1 MPSSFV
7 EAWIR
12 GVEPSHITD
21 VFLILLVAIFFL
33 AYWFKRNHTHAVF
46 TAYAPTLLTSLGI
59 LGTFVGII
67 SGLLDFDTNDI
78 DGSIGPLLEGLK
90 TAFISSIAGMF
101 LSILYKAGVS
111 FGILILPVT
120 RVEEDDEVDS
130 LDFYKVM
137 QQQVESISDLKRA
150 IAGDDESSL
159 MGVLKLQRSDIND
172 HFKALTVSS
181 DQVRSS
187 LEELTKMTDERSG
200 KFDEFSE
207 RLWKEMSD
215 FGDLLS
221 KSATQQVIEA
231 LNQVIQD
238 FNNQLTEQFGENF
251 KELNAAVL
259 ELVKWQENYKH
270 QLSDMS
276 EKYALGVEAIS
287 KTEESVT
294 SISAEAKTIPIAMDS
309 LKTVLEVNQHQ
320 IDELD
325 KHLVAFS
332 DIRDRAVEAVP
343 EIREQI
349 DGAIAGAR
357 EANET
362 LAAGML
368 ESANEMHKV
377 LANGTEEFGNNVATI
392 NAGLTSAADETAKN
406 SIVIQEQFSTALEDI
421 NNHMRNLLDELQKEG
436 ASLNESFAGAS
447 TVLKDET
454 TRIARDFE
462 SGLSEMAGRLEET
475 IHEQAQSHRNQA
487 DSVFNAL
494 EKTIEQSLK
503 ATGESVQKQIDIID
517 QTSEQQTK
525 KVMEAMGGALAS
537 ISSKFT
543 NDYKE
548 LVDKMNQIVR
558 QR

>member
-7 EAWIR
+7 ESLIR
-12 GVEPSHITD
+12 GVDPSHITD
-21 VFLILLVAIFFL
+21 VFLVLLVALFLL
-33 AYWFKRNHTHAVF
+33 AYWFKRNHTHVVF

-111 FGILILPVT
+111 FGVLILPVT
-120 RVEEDDEVDS
+120 RVEEDDDVDS
-130 LDFYKVM
+130 LAFYKVM
-137 QQQVESISDLKRA
+137 QQQVENLSDLKRA
-150 IAGDDESSL
+150 IAGEDESSL
-159 MGVLKLQRSDIND
+159 MGVLKLQRSDAND
-172 HFKALTVSS
+172 HFKTLIQSN
-181 DQVRSS
+181 DQAKSS
-187 LEELTKMTDERSG
+187 LEDLSKNTEERAI
-200 KFDEFSE
+200 KFDQFSE

-276 EKYALGVEAIS
+276 EKYALGVEAIA

-294 SISAEAKTIPIAMDS
+294 SISTEAKTIPIAMDS
-309 LKTVLEVNQHQ
+309 LKSVLEVNQHQ

-377 LANGTEEFGNNVATI
+377 LATGTEEFGNNVATI
-392 NAGLTSAADETAKN
+392 NAGLTTAADETANN
-406 SIVIQEQFSTALEDI
+406 SIAIREQFATALEDI
-421 NNHMRNLLDELQKEG
+421 NNHMRNLLDDLQKEG
-436 ASLNESFAGAS
+436 ASLNDSFAGAS
-447 TVLKDET
+447 SVLKEET

-475 IHEQAQSHRNQA
+475 IQEQAQSHRNQA

-517 QTSEQQTK
+517 QTSKQQTT

-537 ISSKFT
+537 ISGKFT

-548 LVDKMNQIVR
+548 LVGKMDQIVR

>member
-7 EAWIR
+7 ESWIR
-12 GVEPSHITD
+12 GVEPSNITD
-21 VFLILLVAIFFL
+21 VFLFLLITLFFL
-33 AYWFKRNHTHAVF
+33 AYWFKRNHSHAMF

-67 SGLLDFDTNDI
+67 SGLLDFDTSDI
-78 DGSIGPLLEGLK
+78 DSSIGPLLEGLK
-90 TAFISSIAGMF
+90 TAFISSVAGMF
-101 LSILYKAGVS
+101 LSVLYKVGVS
-111 FGILILPVT
+111 FGILILPVA
-120 RVEEDDEVDS
+120 RIEDDDEVDS

-137 QQQVESISDLKRA
+137 RQQVESLTDIKRS

-159 MGVLKLQRSDIND
+159 MGVLKLQRSDLND
-172 HFKALTVSS
+172 SFKSLTMSS
-181 DQVRSS
+181 DEIKSS
-187 LEELTKMTDERSG
+187 LGELTGIADKRSV
-200 KFDEFSE
+200 KFEEFSE

-231 LNQVIQD
+231 LNQVIRD

-259 ELVKWQENYKH
+259 KLVKWQENYKQ

-276 EKYALGVEAIS
+276 DKYALGVEAIA

-294 SISAEAKTIPIAMDS
+294 SISTEAKTIPIAMDS

-349 DGAIAGAR
+349 DGALSGAR

-368 ESANEMHKV
+368 QSANEMHKV
-377 LANGTEEFGNNVATI
+377 LANGTEEFSNNVTTI
-392 NAGLTSAADETAKN
+392 NAGLTSAADETANN
-406 SIVIQEQFSTALEDI
+406 SIAIQEQFSIALQ
-421 NNHMRNLLDELQKEG
+421 N
-436 ASLNESFAGAS
+436 
-447 TVLKDET
+447 
-454 TRIARDFE
+454 
-462 SGLSEMAGRLEET
+462 
-475 IHEQAQSHRNQA
+475 
-487 DSVFNAL
+487 
-494 EKTIEQSLK
+494 
-503 ATGESVQKQIDIID
+503 
-517 QTSEQQTK
+517 
-525 KVMEAMGGALAS
+525 
-537 ISSKFT
+537 
-543 NDYKE
+543 
-548 LVDKMNQIVR
+548 
-558 QR
+558 

>member
-7 EAWIR
+7 ESWIR
-12 GVEPSHITD
+12 GVEPSNITD
-21 VFLILLVAIFFL
+21 VFLFLLITLFFL
-33 AYWFKRNHTHAVF
+33 AYWFKRNHSHAMF

-67 SGLLDFDTNDI
+67 SGLLDFDTSDI
-78 DGSIGPLLEGLK
+78 DSSIGPLLEGLK
-90 TAFISSIAGMF
+90 TAFISSVAGMF
-101 LSILYKAGVS
+101 LSVLYKVGVS
-111 FGILILPVT
+111 FGILILPVA
-120 RVEEDDEVDS
+120 RIEDDDEVDS

-137 QQQVESISDLKRA
+137 RQQVESLTDIKRS

-159 MGVLKLQRSDIND
+159 MGVLKLQRSDLND
-172 HFKALTVSS
+172 SFKSLTMSS
-181 DQVRSS
+181 DEIKSS
-187 LEELTKMTDERSG
+187 LGELTGIADKRSV
-200 KFDEFSE
+200 KFEEFSE

-259 ELVKWQENYKH
+259 ELVKWQENYKQ

-276 EKYALGVEAIS
+276 DKYALGVEAIA

-294 SISAEAKTIPIAMDS
+294 SISTEAKTIPIAMDS

-349 DGAIAGAR
+349 DGALSGAR

-368 ESANEMHKV
+368 QSANEMHKV
-377 LANGTEEFGNNVATI
+377 LANGTEEFSNNVTTI
-392 NAGLTSAADETAKN
+392 NAGLTSAADETANN
-406 SIVIQEQFSTALEDI
+406 SIAIQEQFSIALQEI
-421 NNHMRNLLDELQKEG
+421 NNNMRNLLDELQKEG

-447 TVLKDET
+447 GVLKDET

-462 SGLSEMAGRLEET
+462 SGLSQMAGRLEET
-475 IHEQAQSHRNQA
+475 IQEQAQSHRTQA
-487 DSVFNAL
+487 DNVFNSL

-548 LVDKMNQIVR
+548 LVEKMNQIVR